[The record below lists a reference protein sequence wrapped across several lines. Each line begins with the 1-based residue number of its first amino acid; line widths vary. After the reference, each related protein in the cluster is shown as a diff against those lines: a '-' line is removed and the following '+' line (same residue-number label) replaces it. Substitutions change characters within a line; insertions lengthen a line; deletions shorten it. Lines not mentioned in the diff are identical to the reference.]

1 MAQAQAPRL
10 VMAASA
16 VVFVL
21 ALATILTALGF
32 EHLGGY
38 APCQLC
44 LQERYAY
51 YFAVPAALLA
61 LILSR
66 MDLNGAARVLLVLVA
81 LAFMCNAALG
91 VYHAGA
97 EWKWWPG
104 PETCGGGFDLKWGKD
119 GIVDTPVIRCDEAS
133 WWFLGLSFAAWNA
146 VVSAVLAAIAA
157 FGAARTR

>member
-1 MAQAQAPRL
+1 MAQAPKT
-10 VMAASA
+10 VMTLSGL
-16 VVFVL
+16 VFVV
-21 ALATILTALGF
+21 ALATILTALAF
-32 EHLGGY
+32 EHLGGH
-38 APCQLC
+38 APCPLC

-66 MDLNGAARVLLVLVA
+66 MGLNGAARILLVLVA

-104 PETCGGGFDLKWGKD
+104 PSTCGGGFDLTWGKD

-133 WWFLGLSFAAWNA
+133 WWFLGLSFAGWNA
-146 VVSAVLAAIAA
+146 VISAVLAVLAA
-157 FGAARTR
+157 FGATRRS